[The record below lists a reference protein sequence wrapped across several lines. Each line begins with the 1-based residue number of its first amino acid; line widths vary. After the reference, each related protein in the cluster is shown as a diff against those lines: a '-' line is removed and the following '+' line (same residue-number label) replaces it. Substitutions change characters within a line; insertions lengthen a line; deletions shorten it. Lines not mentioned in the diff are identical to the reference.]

1 MTLELGLL
9 LALAAALLV
18 ALAAR
23 PSWTRERAGR
33 AVAFVGLVALPA
45 VVLAVGFHEHLEK
58 SKATKFCTT
67 CHVMQPYGKSLLV
80 DDSEYVPADHYQN
93 NLVPQDKACFTCHTS
108 YTMYGDIQAKLKG
121 LRHLWVYY
129 TRSAP
134 DTIRL
139 YEPYQ
144 NRECLHCH
152 GPSRAFAESDAHTEE
167 DTTMA
172 ALRSGRMSCLTSG
185 CHDVAHDVQRLADA
199 PLWKAVAR

>member
-9 LALAAALLV
+9 LVLAAALLV
-18 ALAAR
+18 AVAAR

-58 SKATKFCTT
+58 SKAKEFCTT
-67 CHVMQPYGKSLLV
+67 CHVMQPYGKSLMV
-80 DDSEYVPADHYQN
+80 DDSEYIPAVHYQN
-93 NLVPQDKACFTCHTS
+93 NWVPRDQACFTCHTT
-108 YTMYGDIQAKLKG
+108 YAMYGDVRAKLKG

-129 TRSAP
+129 TQATP
-134 DTIRL
+134 DTIHL

-152 GPSRAFAESDAHTEE
+152 GPARKFAEVEAHTEE

-172 ALRSGRMSCLTSG
+172 AMRSGRLSCLTSG
-185 CHDVAHDVQRLADA
+185 CHDVAHDVHNLKDA
-199 PLWKAVAR
+199 TLWKAASR